1 MSSNPE
7 LTGAAHDSAQADAAD
22 AADTA
27 DTPAAPRA
35 ARPARAIQ
43 PLPDQLISQIAAGEV
58 VERPASVVKE
68 LLENALDAGASTL
81 RILLDEGGVKRI
93 SIADD
98 GCGIPEGELPLA
110 LMRHATSK
118 IRSLAELESVAT
130 LGFRGEA
137 LASIASVAE
146 MSITS
151 RSAEAP
157 HAVKI
162 DAHTGAIAPAAGGQG
177 TTIEVRELYFNT
189 PARRK
194 FLKSEQTELGHCLE
208 MIRRSALARPDVAIS
223 VLHNGRAVEHW
234 NASDPGT
241 RVSKILGEVFATAHL
256 PLDERAGPLA
266 VYGCAGLPTA
276 SRNRADQQYFFVNGR
291 FVRDKLLTHAVRSAY
306 EDVLHGDRYPSYV
319 LFLDLPPEAVD
330 VNVHPSK
337 IEVRFR
343 DSRSIHQFVFHAVQR
358 ALARHAGASPETTSG
373 GHAALIEPRPMPG
386 AGVLGT
392 SAGLAA
398 GTAGTP
404 GFSRSGA
411 APGAPGTAGGFGED
425 GKFGTAS
432 VASSFGGAGGAGSRT
447 SGFAPASGGA
457 GSGSGNTWLRQSRM
471 TQGSLPVAQPL
482 ALYDALFGRKDV
494 GAGTA
499 QGATVPQAQ
508 DAAGSIGSL
517 GASGEMAAHAAHA
530 AFEAGDDHPL
540 GFALGQVHG
549 IYVLAQ
555 NARGLVIVDMHAAH
569 ERILYEQFKQA
580 LAERSLAVQPLLI
593 PISMTADPIET
604 GTVEEEKAT
613 LEALGFD
620 LAVLSPTSIAIR
632 AVPALLKDADLQALA
647 RAVLTDLHAYGGSR
661 VLTERQHEMLGTLAC
676 HHAVRANRRL
686 TLDEMNALLRQME
699 ATERADQC
707 NHGRPTW
714 YQLTLA
720 DLDRLFMRGQ

>member
-1 MSSNPE
+1 MSEFSENPV
-7 LTGAAHDSAQADAAD
+7 DAVA
-22 AADTA
+22 
-27 DTPAAPRA
+27 PAAASTAAPVPSGTSSAPEAPASPAPR
-35 ARPARAIQ
+35 PLRAIQ

-81 RILLDEGGVKRI
+81 RIGLDEGGVKRI
-93 SIADD
+93 SITDD
-98 GCGIPEGELPLA
+98 GCGIPENELPLA
-110 LMRHATSK
+110 LLRHATSK
-118 IRSLAELESVAT
+118 IRSLAELEAVAT

-146 MSITS
+146 MFITS
-151 RSAEAP
+151 RTASAP
-157 HAVKI
+157 HAVRI
-162 DAHTGAIAPAAGGQG
+162 DAQTGALTPAAGAQG

-234 NASDPGT
+234 NATDPAT
-241 RVSKILGEVFATAHL
+241 RVSKILGETFATAHL
-256 PLDERAGPLA
+256 PLDESAGPLA

-276 SRNRADQQYFFVNGR
+276 SRGRADQQYFFVNGR
-291 FVRDKLLTHAVRSAY
+291 FVRDKLLTHAVRAAY

-358 ALARHAGASPETTSG
+358 ALARHAGASPETTAG
-373 GHAALIEPRPMPG
+373 GHAAHIAPMPMP
-386 AGVLGT
+386 
-392 SAGLAA
+392 
-398 GTAGTP
+398 TP
-404 GFSRSGA
+404 NPA
-411 APGAPGTAGGFGED
+411 
-425 GKFGTAS
+425 
-432 VASSFGGAGGAGSRT
+432 SFGSTPLGGGGL
-447 SGFAPASGGA
+447 SGDNG
-457 GSGSGNTWLRQSRM
+457 GNTWLRQARM
-471 TQGSLPVAQPL
+471 TQGTLPVAQPL
-482 ALYDALFGRKDV
+482 ALYDALFGRKDL

-499 QGATVPQAQ
+499 SGTTALEARDGDPNVGGNGMSAFSGSATAFPAGF
-508 DAAGSIGSL
+508 AAGGAQAFAAGNGSD
-517 GASGEMAAHAAHA
+517 EQ
-530 AFEAGDDHPL
+530 PL
-540 GFALGQVHG
+540 GFALGQIHG

-555 NARGLVIVDMHAAH
+555 NAYGLVIVDMHAAH
-569 ERILYEQFKQA
+569 ERILYEQFKHA
-580 LAERSLAVQPLLI
+580 LSDRTIAVQPLLI
-593 PISMTADPIET
+593 PLSMHADPVEI
-604 GTVEEEKAT
+604 GTVEEERAT
-613 LEALGFD
+613 LDALGFD
-620 LAVLSPTSIAIR
+620 LAVLSPNTLAIR

-647 RAVLTDLHAYGGSR
+647 RAVLADLHAFGGSR
-661 VLTERQHEMLGTLAC
+661 VLTERQHELLGTLAC

-714 YQLTLA
+714 YQLTLS

>member
-1 MSSNPE
+1 MSE
-7 LTGAAHDSAQADAAD
+7 FTETAA
-22 AADTA
+22 T
-27 DTPAAPRA
+27 AAPA
-35 ARPARAIQ
+35 PAPRPLRAIQ

-68 LLENALDAGASTL
+68 LLENAMDAGATTL
-81 RILLDEGGVKRI
+81 RIVLEEGGVKRI
-93 SIADD
+93 SITDD
-98 GCGIPEGELPLA
+98 GCGIPPNELPLA

-118 IRSLAELESVAT
+118 IRSLEELEAVAT

-146 MSITS
+146 MYITS
-151 RSAEAP
+151 RTADAA
-157 HAVKI
+157 HATRI
-162 DAHTGAIAPAAGGQG
+162 DAQTGVLSPAAGAVG

-194 FLKSEQTELGHCLE
+194 FLKSEQTEFGHCVE
-208 MIRRSALARPDVAIS
+208 MIRRAALARPDVAIS
-223 VLHNGRAVEHW
+223 VLHNGKAVEHW
-234 NASDPGT
+234 NATEPAQ
-241 RVSKILGEVFATAHL
+241 RVAKILGDGFATAHL

-276 SRNRADQQYFFVNGR
+276 SRGRADQQYFFVNGR
-291 FVRDKLLTHAVRSAY
+291 FVRDKLLTHAVRAAY

-358 ALARHAGASPETTSG
+358 ALARHAGASPETTAG
-373 GHAALIEPRPMPG
+373 GHAAHLEPAPRGPASFLSTP
-386 AGVLGT
+386 LGQSPNQPAST
-392 SAGLAA
+392 GGS
-398 GTAGTP
+398 
-404 GFSRSGA
+404 GFSSPSSS
-411 APGAPGTAGGFGED
+411 APG
-425 GKFGTAS
+425 S
-432 VASSFGGAGGAGSRT
+432 
-447 SGFAPASGGA
+447 
-457 GSGSGNTWLRQSRM
+457 TWLRQARM
-471 TQGSLPVAQPL
+471 TQGTLPVAQPL
-482 ALYDALFGRKDV
+482 ALYDALFGRKDT
-494 GAGTA
+494 GT
-499 QGATVPQAQ
+499 GTPDATTTMAR
-508 DAAGSIGSL
+508 DAADDSAAPLAGFAAMPSA
-517 GASGEMAAHAAHA
+517 ASMHDEQ
-530 AFEAGDDHPL
+530 PL
-540 GFALGQVHG
+540 GFALGQIHG

-555 NARGLVIVDMHAAH
+555 NAHGLVIVDMHAAH
-569 ERILYEQFKQA
+569 ERILYEQFKNA
-580 LAERSLAVQPLLI
+580 LADRTVAVQSLLL
-593 PISMTADPIET
+593 PVSMTATPVEI
-604 GTVEEEKAT
+604 GTVEEERDT

-620 LAVLSPTSIAIR
+620 LAVLSPTSLAIR

-647 RAVLTDLHAYGGSR
+647 RAVLADLHAFGGSR
-661 VLTERQHEMLGTLAC
+661 VLTERQHELLGTLAC

-714 YQLTLA
+714 YQLTLS

>member
-1 MSSNPE
+1 MSEISE
-7 LTGAAHDSAQADAAD
+7 TSDGAAASA
-22 AADTA
+22 TA
-27 DTPAAPRA
+27 SAPSPA
-35 ARPARAIQ
+35 ARPLRAIQ

-68 LLENALDAGASTL
+68 LLENALDAGAQTL

-93 SIADD
+93 SITDD
-98 GCGIPEGELPLA
+98 GCGIPENELALA

-118 IRSLAELESVAT
+118 IRSLAELEAVAT

-151 RSAEAP
+151 RTAEAP
-157 HAVKI
+157 HAVRV
-162 DAHTGAIAPAAGGQG
+162 DAQTGVLSPAAGTQG

-208 MIRRSALARPDVAIS
+208 QIRRAALARPDVAIS
-223 VLHNGRAVEHW
+223 VLHNGKAVEHW
-234 NASDPGT
+234 NASEPPV
-241 RVSKILGEVFATAHL
+241 RVAKILGDTFATAHL
-256 PLDERAGPLA
+256 PLDESAGPLA

-276 SRNRADQQYFFVNGR
+276 SRGRADQQYFFVNGR
-291 FVRDKLLTHAVRSAY
+291 FVRDKLLTHAVRAAY
-306 EDVLHGDRYPSYV
+306 EDVLHGERYPSYV

-358 ALARHAGASPETTSG
+358 ALARHAGASPETTAG
-373 GHAALIEPRPMPG
+373 GHAAHLAPAGAPASFGATPLGG
-386 AGVLGT
+386 AGIGSGV
-392 SAGLAA
+392 
-398 GTAGTP
+398 
-404 GFSRSGA
+404 GF
-411 APGAPGTAGGFGED
+411 GGFG
-425 GKFGTAS
+425 GF
-432 VASSFGGAGGAGSRT
+432 GAGGAPGASAGV
-447 SGFAPASGGA
+447 GFAAGAGGLGGGSGA
-457 GSGSGNTWLRQSRM
+457 GSGGFGSSQSGNTWMRQARM
-471 TQGSLPVAQPL
+471 TQGTLPVAQPL
-482 ALYDALFGRKDV
+482 AFYDALFGRKDTH
-494 GAGTA
+494 AGTA
-499 QGATVPQAQ
+499 EGATLFEAR
-508 DAAGSIGSL
+508 DSAAE
-517 GASGEMAAHAAHA
+517 GASPYNASALAYASPAFNAAD
-530 AFEAGDDHPL
+530 EQPL
-540 GFALGQVHG
+540 GFALGQIHG

-555 NARGLVIVDMHAAH
+555 NAHGLVIVDMHAAH
-569 ERILYEQFKQA
+569 ERILYEQFKNA
-580 LAERSLAVQPLLI
+580 LADRTIAVQPLLI
-593 PISMTADPIET
+593 PLSMQADPIEI
-604 GTVEEEKAT
+604 GTVEEERDT
-613 LEALGFD
+613 LDALGFD
-620 LAVLSPTSIAIR
+620 LAVLSPTTLAIR

-647 RAVLTDLHAYGGSR
+647 RAVLSDLHAFGGSR
-661 VLTERQHEMLGTLAC
+661 VLTERQHELLGTLAC

-714 YQLTLA
+714 YQLTLS